1 MWVSSPCLASTAADP
16 PVFRL
21 GFPSVSVL
29 CPSLGLL
36 CFHWVSGGG
45 VGWQLLPSCLY
56 IVLGALLSLPPAD
69 LSLQMNL
76 GFFHGCPVFGAGEG
90 GLAQAVCTVQSVPVT
105 KCVAGG
111 FC

>member
-1 MWVSSPCLASTAADP
+1 MAASPQL
-16 PVFRL
+16 
-21 GFPSVSVL
+21 SV
-29 CPSLGLL
+29 
-36 CFHWVSGGG
+36 
-45 VGWQLLPSCLY
+45 Y
-56 IVLGALLSLPPAD
+56 IVLGAVLSLPRAD

-76 GFFHGCPVFGAGEG
+76 GFFHGCLVFGAGEG